1 MITTDHTG
9 FDYQEMADHAK
20 LIFDTRN
27 ATAGCVGGNIVVLG
41 QPIRP
46 EVNVLQGMKG
56 IHELQI
62 HENMR
67 VSQKVDGDRQGHTN
81 PIGADRQAHSEPH
94 LKHSHENC
102 GGSHGE
108 S

>member
-1 MITTDHTG
+1 MMITTDHTG
-9 FDYQEMADHAK
+9 FNYQEMADHAK
-20 LIFDTRN
+20 LVFDTRN
-27 ATAGCVGGNIVVLG
+27 ATAGCVGGNIVVIG

-46 EVNVLQGMKG
+46 DVNVVQGVNEVHDM
-56 IHELQI
+56 QV

-67 VSQKVDGDRQGHTN
+67 VDQTVDGDEQGLTGQ
-81 PIGADRQAHSEPH
+81 IEADRAPH
-94 LKHSHENC
+94 LKHSHENS